1 MKMPNMIRERIES
14 RGYALGAFVASG
26 SAMNCEC
33 LALGGMDFV
42 VIDAE
47 HAQTDAET
55 TVDMTRASEM
65 YGMAA
70 LVRVYD
76 PMDTA
81 MMARLLDV
89 GLHGLMIPLVETAS
103 QAGAIIDAVKF
114 PPLGRRGAN
123 GGRGAKWGL
132 YENYMRQSNDSLYT
146 IMQCE
151 TKRGVDNIDAICET
165 PGLDC
170 IFIGTADLSMDL
182 GHPGDEGAAAVV
194 EAVDTVLAACK
205 RHNIVPGIVTG
216 NADAAVKRLSQGF
229 KLVTCMNDQVFFR
242 VSSEKHIRA
251 IRDAAKAAE

>member
-1 MKMPNMIRERIES
+1 MKMPNIVRERIES
-14 RGYALGAFVASG
+14 EGYALGAFVASG

-55 TVDMTRASEM
+55 MVDMTRASEM

-76 PMDTA
+76 PSDTA
-81 MMARLLDV
+81 MMSRLLDV
-89 GLHGLMIPLVETAS
+89 GIHGLMIPLVETVS
-103 QAGAIIDAVKF
+103 QAAAIIDAVKF
-114 PPLGRRGAN
+114 TPLGRRGAN

-132 YENYMRQSNDSLYT
+132 YEDYTRQSNDSLYT

-170 IFIGTADLSMDL
+170 VFIGLADLSMDL
-182 GHPGDEGAAAVV
+182 GHPGDDGAAAVA
-194 EAVDTVLAACK
+194 EAVDTILAAC
-205 RHNIVPGIVTG
+205 RRRNVVPGIVTG
-216 NADAAVKRLSQGF
+216 SVDAAVKRLSQGF

-242 VSSEKHIRA
+242 VSSGKHIRA
-251 IRDAAKAAE
+251 IREAAKVAQ